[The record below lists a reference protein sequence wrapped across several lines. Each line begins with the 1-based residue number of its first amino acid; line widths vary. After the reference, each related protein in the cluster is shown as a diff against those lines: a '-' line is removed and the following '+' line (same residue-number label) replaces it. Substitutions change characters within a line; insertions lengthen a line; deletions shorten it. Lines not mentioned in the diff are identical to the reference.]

1 MSKTFSA
8 FGHAP
13 PSFLPSSPEQ
23 TSSSRR
29 RDPAHDQR
37 QQRKKL
43 ANDVSHRPV
52 TDDIISSLL
61 DSFSN
66 ISRNTE
72 DTVLDLPTPYDFSPR
87 YSLTRDSTNRPPF
100 ATTTKASRRS
110 SFSLPFRDG
119 FRPSFAS
126 RAQQTPEEHNNA
138 HPVLRSEHEEI
149 QFNADKER
157 KSVEEED
164 DIALPPIVRM
174 SRSSSTRARK
184 PLQSFSKRQTSQQSL
199 FAGQATPASNVTP
212 RPGSL
217 DGGYSNGNSVAV
229 ERREKGK
236 QPIYQV
242 TINAP
247 HRPAENNLQPGG
259 KGSGFDG
266 PVLPPRISSRS
277 ARSSIGDGTHSTQ
290 RTSTGRSGSLNM
302 TALQSIHDDSRR
314 AATLNQAS
322 LRSISNELKLVSA
335 SQQVEIPHRTTS
347 LYRIL
352 DSPVRPHRTQNTT
365 ETEVNE
371 DRNVNEYH
379 IAELL
384 GSKTPTQ
391 EDYHELQDSEPPS
404 LRLSEETQS
413 TSAEDS
419 DVPSVNEHRRDVMR
433 RIAELK
439 AASQARLGSLNR
451 SRYNSATISRQASD
465 EHMNFISPLPT
476 PDTSLANGQLAQAQ
490 RLQEYVMEDSDTRP
504 TRRFKPTYSDT
515 SISSIPNATTLQVQ
529 KAETPSTIGIIS
541 TSSSRAPSMDSVRR
555 SRVDDNTANTS
566 RRSSRWSL
574 SGPRPQ
580 TPVAD
585 AASRTL
591 AFSRGGTRTMTQTTR
606 PIIVT
611 TPAPPEPKHSPDSIE
626 EDIAAFLSSPR
637 LSQSII
643 VDEGHRRITFSEIG
657 DPKGHVVLCFVGMG
671 MTRYVTAFYDEL
683 ATSLKLRLITPDR
696 PGIGD
701 SESYPG
707 GSRRPVDW
715 PGKHLCLQSESIGRK
730 LISTRRRA
738 SNL

>member
-13 PSFLPSSPEQ
+13 LSFLPSPEQ

-37 QQRKKL
+37 QQRRRI

-52 TDDIISSLL
+52 TDDLISNLL

-72 DTVLDLPTPYDFSPR
+72 DTVPDLPTPYDFSPR
-87 YSLTRDSTNRPPF
+87 YSLTRDSANRLAF

-126 RAQQTPEEHNNA
+126 RAQETPAEHHNA
-138 HPVLRSEHEEI
+138 YPLSRAETHPSAE
-149 QFNADKER
+149 NER
-157 KSVEEED
+157 KSAEEDD

-184 PLQSFSKRQTSQQSL
+184 PVQSFSKRQASQQSL
-199 FAGQATPASNVTP
+199 FAGQATPASNATP

-217 DGGYSNGNSVAV
+217 DGGYSNSNSVAV

-242 TINAP
+242 TVNAP
-247 HRPAENNLQPGG
+247 HRPSENNLQPGG

-277 ARSSIGDGTHSTQ
+277 ARSSIGDGTHSSR

-322 LRSISNELKLVSA
+322 LRSISNELKLA
-335 SQQVEIPHRTTS
+335 GANQQVEIPDRTTS

-352 DSPVRPHRTQNTT
+352 DSPVRPQRTPIVTKT
-365 ETEVNE
+365 VVNE
-371 DRNVNEYH
+371 DRDINEYH
-379 IAELL
+379 IAELP

-404 LRLSEETQS
+404 LRLSEETES

-419 DVPSVNEHRRDVMR
+419 DVPSVSAHRRDVMR

-465 EHMNFISPLPT
+465 EHMDFISPLPT

-490 RLQEYVMEDSDTRP
+490 RLQEYIMEDSETRP
-504 TRRFKPTYSDT
+504 TGRFKPNYSDT
-515 SISSIPNATTLQVQ
+515 SISGIRNTTTPEVQ
-529 KAETPSTIGIIS
+529 KVEKPSTIGIIS
-541 TSSSRAPSMDSVRR
+541 TSSSRAPSMDSVRKP
-555 SRVDDNTANTS
+555 RVDDDASRTS

-580 TPVAD
+580 TPIAD

-591 AFSRGGTRTMTQTTR
+591 SFSRGGTRTMTQITR

-715 PGKHLCLQSESIGRK
+715 PGKHLYL
-730 LISTRRRA
+730 
-738 SNL
+738 